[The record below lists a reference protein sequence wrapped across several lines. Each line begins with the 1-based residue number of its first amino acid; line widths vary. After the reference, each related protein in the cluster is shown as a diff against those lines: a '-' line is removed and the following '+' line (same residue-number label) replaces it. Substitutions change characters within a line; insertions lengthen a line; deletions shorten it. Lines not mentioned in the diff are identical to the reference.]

1 MFCYLML
8 SHPCISG
15 WWGVVRW
22 KERTGF
28 WVRLAGK
35 CRGNTKE
42 ASVTFSSRIQ
52 IITNFQDIRIM
63 MILGDL
69 CRDDFWEIYAKMISR
84 RFKYFFFL
92 QEIQREEIYCRN
104 RTSIHGQVN
113 IIMIYNIIIIFI
125 IVLHG
130 FLKMFNNLNFKVSRD
145 CFALQWFEDRLGC
158 HGQTNV
164 DYFNYLLFL
173 RK

>member
-1 MFCYLML
+1 MFCTLKCFL
-8 SHPCISG
+8 ILASVG
-15 WWGVVRW
+15 GVVRW

-69 CRDDFWEIYAKMISR
+69 CRDNFR

-104 RTSIHGQVN
+104 RTSIHGKVN
-113 IIMIYNIIIIFI
+113 IVICNNLY
-125 IVLHG
+125 HHHHHHCPTR
-130 FLKMFNNLNFKVSRD
+130 FLKYV
-145 CFALQWFEDRLGC
+145 Q
-158 HGQTNV
+158 
-164 DYFNYLLFL
+164 
-173 RK
+173 